1 MRSLLLVILIVAVS
15 GLGAG
20 CGRDKPVGDLQGK
33 LDAALAIN
41 DVPTRD
47 TALANVA
54 DSAAAAADAEIVK
67 KAVSKIN
74 DVPTKDKAAASAA
87 LKLGSA
93 GKSTE
98 AAEVAKMINDVPLR
112 DRTLSKLTK

>member
-1 MRSLLLVILIVAVS
+1 VRALLAVMLVVAVS

-20 CGRDKPVGDLQGK
+20 CSREMPAGGYQGK

-41 DVPTRD
+41 DLSTRD
-47 TALANVA
+47 AALANVA
-54 DSAAAAADAEIVK
+54 DGAAAAGEADIVK
-67 KAVSKIN
+67 KAVGTIN
-74 DVPTKDKAAASAA
+74 DLSTKDKTAASAA
-87 LKLGSA
+87 LKLGNA

-98 AAEVAKMINDVPLR
+98 ATEVAKMINDLSLR